1 MRDAILGEFGKRTG
15 ITPRP
20 FVNPSTQVRVD
31 RLRTAPVDCVLLDA
45 PFAAYANSE
54 KLLQPID
61 ISRLPNWSKLNALLK
76 DGRATPTAPLGYG
89 ANPGRMMYL
98 DEARTKVSFAPMF
111 FQMDSIGYNASKI
124 PAENNTLSWG
134 ELFNPKWRGK
144 VAMFGIDWLGM
155 LNAAMGM
162 RALGL
167 LDPKDISNMTEKE
180 VDTVTTFLKEK
191 KKEGHFRAMWKAYGE
206 LVNLMASRGG
216 LDRRRLVAG
225 DRRSRR
231 QGHPRALRRRQG
243 RLSRLVQRLRHLR
256 RDQEPRRLLRMA
268 ELLDGRLSRG
278 AAVGDRLLLDR
289 QQLREI
295 PRSQAGEGGLW
306 RRGPRRRLAR
316 PTAPSVSSS
325 GTRGPRTSN
334 TIRRNGTNS
343 WLPEL
348 ISAGMTRPLTLLL
361 SAHALKTWGTRIEA
375 AVPSGGLA
383 FRTAEE
389 ALANDG
395 PCEADIA
402 FMTREVTGRSSK
414 NNPRLLPR
422 TQGA

>member
-1 MRDAILGEFGKRTG
+1 MLIRRRHLLAAAGASTLAAPALIRPAHAQAKQINLAGASYDMRDAILGEFAKRTG

-111 FQMDSIGYNASKI
+111 FQMDSIGYNAGKI

-167 LDPKDISNMTEKE
+167 LDPKDISNMSEKE
-180 VDTVTTFLKEK
+180 VDTVVAFLKEK

-206 LVNLMASRGG
+206 LVNLMASEEVWIADAWWPVVVEVASKGIPMHYAVAKEGYRAWCNGYG
-216 LDRRRLVAG
+216 IAAENQHLDACYEWLNYWMAG
-225 DRRSRR
+225 YTGAR
-231 QGHPRALRRRQG
+231 QSENDY
-243 RLSRLVQRLRHLR
+243 LSTV
-256 RDQEPRRLLRMA
+256 
-268 ELLDGRLSRG
+268 
-278 AAVGDRLLLDR
+278 
-289 QQLREI
+289 
-295 PRSQAGEGGLW
+295 
-306 RRGPRRRLAR
+306 
-316 PTAPSVSSS
+316 
-325 GTRGPRTSN
+325 
-334 TIRRNGTNS
+334 
-343 WLPEL
+343 
-348 ISAGMTRPLTLLL
+348 
-361 SAHALKTWGTRIEA
+361 
-375 AVPSGGLA
+375 
-383 FRTAEE
+383 
-389 ALANDG
+389 
-395 PCEADIA
+395 
-402 FMTREVTGRSSK
+402 
-414 NNPRLLPR
+414 NNYEK
-422 TQGA
+422 